1 MALDHDGE
9 VGDFR
14 RSALRKIFEE
24 YRKILEIGLE
34 DVGADETTK
43 KFLKKRIARLEEL
56 RNQWITGWFQLG
68 LGQAPSAREQDERE
82 SALLRIEAHLAKEC
96 PNIFKL
102 SYYVPVRTRIPDDME
117 I

>member
-1 MALDHDGE
+1 MAFDHDGK

-14 RSALRKIFEE
+14 RSVLRKVFDE
-24 YRKILEIGLE
+24 YREILQGVLD

-43 KFLKKRIARLEEL
+43 ASLKKQLARLEGL
-56 RNQWITGWFQLG
+56 KNQWTTGWFQLG

-82 SALLRIEAHLAKEC
+82 SALLRIEAQLAKEC

-102 SYYVPVRTRIPDDME
+102 SYYVPVRTSIRDDME